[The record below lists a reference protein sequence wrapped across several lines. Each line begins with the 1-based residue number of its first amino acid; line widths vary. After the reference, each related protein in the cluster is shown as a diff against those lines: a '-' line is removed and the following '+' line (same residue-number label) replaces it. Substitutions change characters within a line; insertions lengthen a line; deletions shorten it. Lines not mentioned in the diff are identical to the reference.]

1 MNTFLKCLIIIAF
14 VMIAGSTY
22 SQVLD
27 TGPRD
32 GIYDKTAI
40 LQMNPI
46 PYVPLR
52 EADVIWSRRIWREI
66 NMKEKMNQPFY
77 FPETPQG
84 TWKSFMQIVLD
95 NMKEG
100 TITAYED
107 DKFILPRNYNEIM
120 KQSERTIKKTLFR
133 EGTDVEYDTTYTESF
148 QASAVTKLKLKE
160 QWVFDR
166 QRSVLEVRILG
177 ICPIKESFD
186 DQGVY
191 RGDIDMFWIY
201 FPECRNIFAKTEQFN
216 LKNGDAGRLSYD
228 DVFMKRMFNSFI
240 YKEENVY
247 DRKISDYAIG
257 VDALLEADRAKAS
270 LHEFEMDLW
279 EY

>member
-1 MNTFLKCLIIIAF
+1 MKTFLKCLVIGAF
-14 VMIAGSTY
+14 VMIAASSY

-77 FPETPQG
+77 YPETPQG
-84 TWKSFMQIVLD
+84 SWKSFMQIVLD
-95 NMKEG
+95 NLKEG
-100 TITAYED
+100 TITPYED
-107 DKFILPRNYNEIM
+107 DKFILPRRYEEIM
-120 KQSERTIKKTLFR
+120 KSSEKTIKKTLIR
-133 EGTDVEYDTTYTESF
+133 PGTEIEYDTTYTEVF
-148 QASAVTKLKLKE
+148 QPTAVTKLKIKE

-166 QRSVLEVRILG
+166 QRSVMEVRILG
-177 ICPIKESFD
+177 ICPVKESFD
-186 DQGVY
+186 DQGMY
-191 RGDIDMFWIY
+191 RGDVDMFWIY
-201 FPECRNIFAKTEQFN
+201 FPECRNIFAKMEQFN
-216 LKNGDAGRLSYD
+216 LKNGDAARLSYD
-228 DVFMKRMFNSFI
+228 DVFMKRMFASFI

-247 DRKISDYAIG
+247 DRKISDYATG
-257 VDALLEADRAKAS
+257 VDALLEADRAKTT
-270 LHEFEMDLW
+270 LHEFEMSLW

>member
-1 MNTFLKCLIIIAF
+1 MKTFLKCLIIVAF
-14 VMIAGSTY
+14 AMIAASTY

-40 LQMNPI
+40 MQMIPI

-84 TWKSFMQIVLD
+84 AWKSFMQIIMD

-120 KQSERTIKKTLFR
+120 KQSEKNIKKTLLR
-133 EGTDVEYDTTYTESF
+133 EGSDVEYDTTIIDSF
-148 QASAVTKLKLKE
+148 DPKSVTKLKLKE

-177 ICPIKESFD
+177 ICPVKESYD
-186 DQGVY
+186 DQGQY
-191 RGDIDMFWIY
+191 RGDMDMFWIY
-201 FPECRNIFAKTEQFN
+201 FPECRNILAKTEQFN

-240 YKEENVY
+240 FKEENVY
-247 DRKISDYAIG
+247 DRRISDYATG
-257 VDALLEADRAKAS
+257 VDALLEADRAKAT
-270 LHEFEMDLW
+270 LHEFEMSLW

>member
-1 MNTFLKCLIIIAF
+1 MKIFLKCLIFVAF
-14 VMIAGSTY
+14 AMTAASAY

-77 FPETPQG
+77 FPESPLG

-120 KQSERTIKKTLFR
+120 KQSERTIKKTLLR
-133 EGTDVEYDTTYTESF
+133 EGTDVEYDTTFTESF
-148 QASAVTKLKLKE
+148 QPSDVKKLYVKE

-177 ICPIKESFD
+177 ICPIKESFT
-186 DQGVY
+186 DQGEY
-191 RGDIDMFWIY
+191 RGDIPMFWIY
-201 FPECRNIFAKTEQFN
+201 FPECRNIFSKVEQFN

-228 DVFMKRMFNSFI
+228 DVFMKRMFTSFI

-247 DRKISDYAIG
+247 DRKISDYATG

-270 LHEFEMDLW
+270 LHEFEMSLW

>member
-1 MNTFLKCLIIIAF
+1 MKIFLKILVIGAFILIA
-14 VMIAGSTY
+14 ASSY

-66 NMKEKMNQPFY
+66 NMREKLNQPFY
-77 FPETPQG
+77 YPETPQG

-95 NMKEG
+95 NLKEG

-120 KQSERTIKKTLFR
+120 KSSEKTIKKTLIR
-133 EGTDVEYDTTYTESF
+133 PGTEIEYDTSYTETF
-148 QASAVTKLKLKE
+148 QATAVTKLKLKE

-177 ICPIKESFD
+177 ICPVKESYT
-186 DQGVY
+186 DQGEY
-191 RGDIDMFWIY
+191 RGDMDMFWIY
-201 FPECRNIFAKTEQFN
+201 FPECRNIFSKMEQFN

-228 DVFMKRMFNSFI
+228 DVFMKRMFSSFI

-247 DRKISDYAIG
+247 DRKIADYAMG

-270 LHEFEMDLW
+270 LHEFEMSLW

>member
-1 MNTFLKCLIIIAF
+1 MKIFLKCLIFVAF
-14 VMIAGSTY
+14 AMTAASAY

-66 NMKEKMNQPFY
+66 NMKEKLNQPFY
-77 FPETPQG
+77 YPETPQG
-84 TWKSFMQIVLD
+84 SWKSFMQIVLD
-95 NMKEG
+95 NLKEG

-120 KQSERTIKKTLFR
+120 KSSERSIKKTLFHP
-133 EGTDVEYDTTYTESF
+133 GTEIEFDTTIVETF
-148 QASAVTKLKLKE
+148 QARDVTKLKLKE

-177 ICPIKESFD
+177 ICPIKESYDEQGNYRFD
-186 DQGVY
+186 
-191 RGDIDMFWIY
+191 IEMFWIY
-201 FPECRNIFAKTEQFN
+201 FPECRSIFSKVEQFN

-257 VDALLEADRAKAS
+257 VDALLEADRAKAT
-270 LHEFEMDLW
+270 LHEFEMSLW

>member
-14 VMIAGSTY
+14 VMIAASAY

-120 KQSERTIKKTLFR
+120 KQSERTIKKTLLR

-201 FPECRNIFAKTEQFN
+201 FPECRNILAKTEQFN

-247 DRKISDYAIG
+247 DRKISDYATG

>member
-1 MNTFLKCLIIIAF
+1 MKTLLKSLIIVAF
-14 VMIAGSTY
+14 AMIAASTY

-40 LQMNPI
+40 TQMVPI

-84 TWKSFMQIVLD
+84 TWRSFMQIVLD
-95 NMKEG
+95 NLKEG

-120 KQSERTIKKTLFR
+120 KQSEKTTKKTLLR
-133 EGTDVEYDTTYTESF
+133 EGTDQEYDTTIT
-148 QASAVTKLKLKE
+148 QAFDPAAVTKLLVKE

-166 QRSVLEVRILG
+166 QRSVLECRILG
-177 ICPIKESFD
+177 ICPVKESFT
-186 DQGVY
+186 DQGEY
-191 RGDIDMFWIY
+191 RFDIPMFWIY
-201 FPECRNIFAKTEQFN
+201 FPECRNIFAKVEQFN

-228 DVFMKRMFNSFI
+228 DVFMKRMFSSFI

-247 DRKISDYAIG
+247 DRKISDYATG

-270 LHEFEMDLW
+270 LHEFEMSLW

>member
-1 MNTFLKCLIIIAF
+1 MKTFLKCLIVVAF
-14 VMIAGSTY
+14 AMIAASTY

-40 LQMNPI
+40 LQMVPI

-77 FPETPQG
+77 YPETPQG

-100 TITAYED
+100 AITAYED

-120 KQSERTIKKTLFR
+120 KQSEKTIKKTLLR
-133 EGTDVEYDTTYTESF
+133 EGTDVEYDTSYTESF
-148 QASAVTKLKLKE
+148 NPMLVTKLKLKE

-177 ICPIKESFD
+177 ICPVKESFT
-186 DQGVY
+186 DQGEY

-201 FPECRNIFAKTEQFN
+201 FPECRNIFAKAEQFN
-216 LKNGDAGRLSYD
+216 MKNGDAGRMSYD
-228 DVFMKRMFNSFI
+228 DVFMKRMFSSFI
-240 YKEENVY
+240 FKEENVY

-270 LHEFEMDLW
+270 LHEFEMSLW

>member
-1 MNTFLKCLIIIAF
+1 MNTFLKCLIIGVFTLA
-14 VMIAGSTY
+14 AASAY

-40 LQMNPI
+40 MQMSPI

-52 EADVIWSRRIWREI
+52 EADVIWSKRIWREI

-84 TWKSFMQIVLD
+84 TWRSFMQIILD
-95 NMKEG
+95 NLKEG

-107 DKFILPRNYNEIM
+107 DKFILPRNYNELM
-120 KQSERTIKKTLFR
+120 KQSEKPIKKTLLR
-133 EGTDVEYDTTYTESF
+133 EGTDVEYDTTYTDSF
-148 QASAVTKLKLKE
+148 DPKVVTKLKLKE

-166 QRSVLEVRILG
+166 QRSVPECRILG
-177 ICPIKESFD
+177 ICPVKESYT
-186 DQGVY
+186 DQGEY
-191 RGDIDMFWIY
+191 RGDFDMFWIY
-201 FPECRNIFAKTEQFN
+201 FPECRNILAKAEQFN

-247 DRKISDYAIG
+247 DRKIADYATG
-257 VDALLEADRAKAS
+257 VDALLEADRAKTS

>member
-1 MNTFLKCLIIIAF
+1 
-14 VMIAGSTY
+14 
-22 SQVLD
+22 
-27 TGPRD
+27 
-32 GIYDKTAI
+32 
-40 LQMNPI
+40 
-46 PYVPLR
+46 
-52 EADVIWSRRIWREI
+52 
-66 NMKEKMNQPFY
+66 MKEKMNQPFY

-95 NMKEG
+95 NLKEG

-120 KQSERTIKKTLFR
+120 KQSERNIKKTLLR
-133 EGTDVEYDTTYTESF
+133 EGSDVEYDTTYTESF
-148 QASAVTKLKLKE
+148 QPTDVKKLYVKE

-177 ICPIKESFD
+177 ICPIKESFT
-186 DQGVY
+186 DQGEY
-191 RGDIDMFWIY
+191 RGDIPMFWIY

-247 DRKISDYAIG
+247 DRKISDYALG
-257 VDALLEADRAKAS
+257 VDALVEADRAKAS
-270 LHEFEMDLW
+270 LHEFEMSLW

>member
-1 MNTFLKCLIIIAF
+1 MKTLLKCLIIIAF
-14 VMIAGSTY
+14 AMMVSRTY

-40 LQMNPI
+40 MQMPPI

-52 EADVIWSRRIWREI
+52 EADVVWSRRIWREI
-66 NMKEKMNQPFY
+66 DMKEKMNQPFY
-77 FPETPQG
+77 YPETPQG
-84 TWKSFMQIVLD
+84 SWRSFMQVVMD
-95 NMKEG
+95 NLKEG
-100 TITAYED
+100 AITAYQD
-107 DKFILPRNYNEIM
+107 DKFILPITYNEIM
-120 KQSERTIKKTLFR
+120 KQSEKTVKKTLLR
-133 EGTDVEYDTTYTESF
+133 EGTDVEYDTTIVSYF
-148 QASAVTKLKLKE
+148 QPMDVTKLKIKE

-166 QRSVLEVRILG
+166 QRSVLEGRILG
-177 ICPIKESFD
+177 ICPVKESFT
-186 DQGVY
+186 DQGEY

-201 FPECRNIFAKTEQFN
+201 YPECRTIFAKTEQFN

-228 DVFMKRMFNSFI
+228 DVFMKRMFSSFI

-247 DRKISDYAIG
+247 DRTISDYAIG
-257 VDALLEADRAKAS
+257 VDALLEADRAKTS
-270 LHEFEMDLW
+270 LFEFEMDAW

>member
-1 MNTFLKCLIIIAF
+1 MKTFLKCLVIVALT
-14 VMIAGSTY
+14 MIAASTY

-27 TGPRD
+27 IGPRD

-84 TWKSFMQIVLD
+84 TWKSFMQLVLD

-100 TITAYED
+100 TITSYED

-120 KQSERTIKKTLFR
+120 KQSERTIKKNLLR

-148 QASAVTKLKLKE
+148 QATAVTKLKLKE

-177 ICPIKESFD
+177 ICPVKESYD

-191 RGDIDMFWIY
+191 RGDMDMFWIY

-228 DVFMKRMFNSFI
+228 DVFMKRMFSSFI
-240 YKEENVY
+240 FKEENVY

-270 LHEFEMDLW
+270 LHEFEMSVW

>member
-1 MNTFLKCLIIIAF
+1 
-14 VMIAGSTY
+14 
-22 SQVLD
+22 VLD

-40 LQMNPI
+40 LQMVPI

-95 NMKEG
+95 NLKEG

-120 KQSERTIKKTLFR
+120 KQSEKTIKKTLLR

-148 QASAVTKLKLKE
+148 QSTAVTKLKIKE

-177 ICPIKESFD
+177 ICPVKESYT
-186 DQGVY
+186 DQGEY
-191 RGDIDMFWIY
+191 RGDMDMFWIY
-201 FPECRNIFAKTEQFN
+201 FPECRNIFAKVEQFN

-228 DVFMKRMFNSFI
+228 DVFMKRMFSSFI
-240 YKEENVY
+240 FKEENVY
-247 DRKISDYAIG
+247 DRKISDYATG
-257 VDALLEADRAKAS
+257 VDGLLEADRAKTS
-270 LHEFEMDLW
+270 LHEFEMSLW

>member
-1 MNTFLKCLIIIAF
+1 MKTFSKCLVFGAFILIA
-14 VMIAGSTY
+14 ASSY

-77 FPETPQG
+77 YPETPQG

-95 NMKEG
+95 NLKEG

-107 DKFILPRNYNEIM
+107 DKFILPRNFNEIM
-120 KQSERTIKKTLFR
+120 KSSEKTIKKTLIR
-133 EGTDVEYDTTYTESF
+133 PGTEIEYDTSYVETF
-148 QASAVTKLKLKE
+148 QATAVTKLKLKE

-166 QRSVLEVRILG
+166 QRSVMEVRILG
-177 ICPIKESFD
+177 ICPVKESYD

-191 RGDIDMFWIY
+191 RGDQDMFWIY
-201 FPECRNIFAKTEQFN
+201 FPECRNIFAKMEQFN

-228 DVFMKRMFNSFI
+228 DVFMKRMFASFI

-247 DRKISDYAIG
+247 DRKISDYATG
-257 VDALLEADRAKAS
+257 VDALLEADRAKTT
-270 LHEFEMDLW
+270 LHEFEMSVW

>member
-1 MNTFLKCLIIIAF
+1 MKTLLKSLIIVAF
-14 VMIAGSTY
+14 AMIAASSY

-40 LQMNPI
+40 LQMVPI

-84 TWKSFMQIVLD
+84 TWRSFMQIVLD
-95 NMKEG
+95 NLKEG

-120 KQSERTIKKTLFR
+120 TQSEKKIKKTLLR
-133 EGTDVEYDTTYTESF
+133 EGTDVEYDTSYTETF
-148 QASAVTKLKLKE
+148 NPTLVTKLKLKE

-166 QRSVLEVRILG
+166 QRSQLEVRILG
-177 ICPIKESFD
+177 ICPVKESFT
-186 DQGVY
+186 DQGEY

-201 FPECRNIFAKTEQFN
+201 FPECRNIFAKVEQFN

-228 DVFMKRMFNSFI
+228 DVFMKRMFSSFI
-240 YKEENVY
+240 FKEENVY
-247 DRKISDYAIG
+247 DRKISDYATG
-257 VDALLEADRAKAS
+257 VDALLEADRAKAT
-270 LHEFEMDLW
+270 LHEFEMSLW

>member
-1 MNTFLKCLIIIAF
+1 MKTFLKCLVIVALT
-14 VMIAGSTY
+14 MIAASTY

-27 TGPRD
+27 IGPRD

-84 TWKSFMQIVLD
+84 TWKSFMQLVLD

-100 TITAYED
+100 TITSYED

-120 KQSERTIKKTLFR
+120 KQSERTIKKTLLR
-133 EGTDVEYDTTYTESF
+133 EGTDIEYDTTYTESF
-148 QASAVTKLKLKE
+148 QATAVTKLKLKE

-177 ICPIKESFD
+177 ICPVKESYD

-191 RGDIDMFWIY
+191 RGDMDMFWIY

-240 YKEENVY
+240 FKEENVY
-247 DRKISDYAIG
+247 DRRISDYATG

-270 LHEFEMDLW
+270 LHEFEMSVW

>member
-1 MNTFLKCLIIIAF
+1 MKTLLKSLIIVAF
-14 VMIAGSTY
+14 AMIAASTY

-40 LQMNPI
+40 TQMVPI

-84 TWKSFMQIVLD
+84 TWRSFMQIVLD
-95 NMKEG
+95 NLKEG

-107 DKFILPRNYNEIM
+107 DKFILPRNYSEIM
-120 KQSERTIKKTLFR
+120 KQSEKTIKKTLLR
-133 EGTDVEYDTTYTESF
+133 EGTDVEYDTTFTEVF
-148 QASAVTKLKLKE
+148 QPTAVTKLKVKE

-166 QRSVLEVRILG
+166 QRSQLECRILG
-177 ICPIKESFD
+177 ICPVKESYT
-186 DQGVY
+186 DQGEY
-191 RGDIDMFWIY
+191 RFDIDMFWIY
-201 FPECRNIFAKTEQFN
+201 FPECRNIFAKVEQFN

-228 DVFMKRMFNSFI
+228 DVFMKRMFSSFI

-247 DRKISDYAIG
+247 DRKISDYATG

-270 LHEFEMDLW
+270 LHEFEMSLW

>member
-1 MNTFLKCLIIIAF
+1 MKTLLKCLVIIAF
-14 VMIAGSTY
+14 AMIAASTY

-66 NMKEKMNQPFY
+66 NMKE
-77 FPETPQG
+77 
-84 TWKSFMQIVLD
+84 
-95 NMKEG
+95 G

-120 KQSERTIKKTLFR
+120 KQSEKNIKKTLLR
-133 EGTDVEYDTTYTESF
+133 EGTDVEYDTTYTEIF
-148 QASAVTKLKLKE
+148 QATAVFKLKLKE

-177 ICPIKESFD
+177 ICPVKESYT
-186 DQGVY
+186 DQGEY

-240 YKEENVY
+240 FKEENVY
-247 DRKISDYAIG
+247 DRKISDYATG
-257 VDALLEADRAKAS
+257 VDALMEADRAKAS
-270 LHEFEMDLW
+270 LHEFEMSLW

>member
-1 MNTFLKCLIIIAF
+1 MKTLLKCLIIVAF
-14 VMIAGSTY
+14 AMIAASSY

-40 LQMNPI
+40 LQMVPI

-52 EADVIWSRRIWREI
+52 EADVVWSRRIWREI

-77 FPETPQG
+77 YPETTQG
-84 TWKSFMQIVLD
+84 TWRSFMQIVLD
-95 NMKEG
+95 NLKEG
-100 TITAYED
+100 TITAYDD
-107 DKFILPRNYNEIM
+107 DKFILPKTYNEIM
-120 KQSERTIKKTLFR
+120 KQSEKTIKKTLLR
-133 EGTDVEYDTTYTESF
+133 EGTDVEYDTTFVETF
-148 QASAVTKLKLKE
+148 QANVVKKLQIKE

-166 QRSVLEVRILG
+166 QRSVMEVRILG
-177 ICPIKESFD
+177 ICPVKESFT
-186 DQGVY
+186 DQGEY
-191 RGDIDMFWIY
+191 RFDIPMFWIY
-201 FPECRNIFAKTEQFN
+201 FPECRNIFAKAEQFN
-216 LKNGDAGRLSYD
+216 LKNGDAARLSYD

-247 DRKISDYAIG
+247 DRKISDYATG
-257 VDALLEADRAKAS
+257 VDALLEADRAKTS

>member
-1 MNTFLKCLIIIAF
+1 MKIFLKCLIIVAFTTIA
-14 VMIAGSTY
+14 ASAY

-40 LQMNPI
+40 TQMVPI

-100 TITAYED
+100 AITAYED

-120 KQSERTIKKTLFR
+120 KQSEKTIKKTLLR
-133 EGTDVEYDTTYTESF
+133 EGTDVEYDTSYTEVF
-148 QASAVTKLKLKE
+148 NPMLVTKLKLKE

-166 QRSVLEVRILG
+166 QRSVPEVRILG
-177 ICPIKESFD
+177 ICPVKESFT
-186 DQGVY
+186 DQGEY

-201 FPECRNIFAKTEQFN
+201 FPECRNIFAKAEQFN

-240 YKEENVY
+240 FKEENVY
-247 DRKISDYAIG
+247 DRKIADYATG

-270 LHEFEMDLW
+270 LHEFEMSLW

>member
-1 MNTFLKCLIIIAF
+1 MNTFLKCLIIGVFTLAA
-14 VMIAGSTY
+14 VSAY

-40 LQMNPI
+40 MQMSPI

-52 EADVIWSRRIWREI
+52 EADVIWSKRIWREI

-84 TWKSFMQIVLD
+84 TWRSFMQIILD

-100 TITAYED
+100 TITGYDD
-107 DKFILPRNYNEIM
+107 DKFILPKNYNEIM
-120 KQSERTIKKTLFR
+120 KASEKPIKKTLLR
-133 EGTDVEYDTTYTESF
+133 EGTDVEYDTTYTQTF
-148 QASAVTKLKLKE
+148 DPTTVTKLKLKE

-177 ICPIKESFD
+177 ICPVKESYD
-186 DQGVY
+186 DQGQY
-191 RGDIDMFWIY
+191 RGDMDMFWIY
-201 FPECRNIFAKTEQFN
+201 FPECRNILAKTEQFN

-228 DVFMKRMFNSFI
+228 DVFMKRMFSSFI

-247 DRKISDYAIG
+247 DRKISDYATG
-257 VDALLEADRAKAS
+257 VDALLESDRAKTS

>member
-1 MNTFLKCLIIIAF
+1 MKTFLKCLIVVAF
-14 VMIAGSTY
+14 AMIAASGY

-66 NMKEKMNQPFY
+66 NMKEKINQPFY
-77 FPETPQG
+77 YPETPQG

-160 QWVFDR
+160 YWVFDR

>member
-1 MNTFLKCLIIIAF
+1 MKTLLKCLVIIAF
-14 VMIAGSTY
+14 AMIAASTY

-40 LQMNPI
+40 LQMVPI

-84 TWKSFMQIVLD
+84 TWKSLMQIVLD
-95 NMKEG
+95 NLKEG

-120 KQSERTIKKTLFR
+120 KQSERNIKKTLLR
-133 EGTDVEYDTTYTESF
+133 EGSDVEYDTTYTESF
-148 QASAVTKLKLKE
+148 QPTDVKKLYVKE
-160 QWVFDR
+160 QWVFYR

-177 ICPIKESFD
+177 ICPIKESFT
-186 DQGVY
+186 DQGEY
-191 RGDIDMFWIY
+191 RGDIPMFWIY

-228 DVFMKRMFNSFI
+228 DVFMKRMLNSFI

-247 DRKISDYAIG
+247 DRKISDYALG
-257 VDALLEADRAKAS
+257 VDALVEADRAKAS
-270 LHEFEMDLW
+270 LHEFEMSLW

>member
-1 MNTFLKCLIIIAF
+1 MNTLLKSMIIVAF
-14 VMIAGSTY
+14 AMIAASTY

-40 LQMNPI
+40 KQMTPI

-66 NMKEKMNQPFY
+66 NMKEKFNQPFY
-77 FPETPQG
+77 YPETPQG
-84 TWKSFMQIVLD
+84 SWKSFMQIILD
-95 NMKEG
+95 NLKEG
-100 TITAYED
+100 TITAFQD
-107 DKFILPRNYNEIM
+107 DKFILPITYNEIM
-120 KQSERTIKKTLFR
+120 KQSERTIKKTLIR
-133 EGTDVEYDTTYTESF
+133 EGTDVEYDTSYTETF
-148 QASAVTKLKLKE
+148 QPSVVTKLYLKE

-177 ICPIKESFD
+177 ICPIKESFT
-186 DQGVY
+186 DQGEY
-191 RGDIDMFWIY
+191 RGDIPMFWIY
-201 FPECRNIFAKTEQFN
+201 FPECRNIFAQAEQFN

-247 DRKISDYAIG
+247 DRKISDYATG

>member
-1 MNTFLKCLIIIAF
+1 MKTFLKCLVIIALT
-14 VMIAGSTY
+14 MIAASTY

-27 TGPRD
+27 IGPRD

-84 TWKSFMQIVLD
+84 TWKSFMQLVLD

-100 TITAYED
+100 TITSYED

-120 KQSERTIKKTLFR
+120 KQSERTIKKTLLR
-133 EGTDVEYDTTYTESF
+133 EGTDIEYDTTYTESF
-148 QASAVTKLKLKE
+148 QATAVTKLKLKE

-177 ICPIKESFD
+177 ICPVKESYD

-191 RGDIDMFWIY
+191 RGDMDMFWIY

-240 YKEENVY
+240 FKEENVY
-247 DRKISDYAIG
+247 DRRISDYATG

-270 LHEFEMDLW
+270 LHEFEMSVW